1 MDGDAGG
8 GGGDWARMFSFLVQR
23 REKGIEARQDKH
35 MAYDDNDT
43 DDDDD
48 GDGGDVYVDRFRSVK
63 W

>member
-1 MDGDAGG
+1 
-8 GGGDWARMFSFLVQR
+8 MFSFLVQR

-43 DDDDD
+43 DD
-48 GDGGDVYVDRFRSVK
+48 GDDVYVDRFRSVK